1 MRGKVTTYLTIAS
14 IFFGFLSA
22 GAWLWASMVKVSSK
36 KEVKRRIAKAKK
48 LGEEPNLAGV
58 SLDGWDMSGTFRV
71 QSFWNAIGALLA
83 AISISCQAIV
93 QSLRYL

>member
-1 MRGKVTTYLTIAS
+1 MATYLSIAS

-22 GAWLWASMVKVSSK
+22 GAWLWASVVKVSRE
-36 KEVKRRIAKAKK
+36 KEINRRIAKAKK

-58 SLDGWDMSGTFRV
+58 SLDGWDMSGTFRA
-71 QSFWNAIGALLA
+71 QSFWNAIGAVLA

-93 QSLRYL
+93 QILQDV